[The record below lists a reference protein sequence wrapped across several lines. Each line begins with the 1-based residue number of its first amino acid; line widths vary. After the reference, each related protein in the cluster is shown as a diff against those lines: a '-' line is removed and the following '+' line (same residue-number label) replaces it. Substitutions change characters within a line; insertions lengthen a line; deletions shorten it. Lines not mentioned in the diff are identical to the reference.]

1 MTTIQENAKTKKL
14 IANHLEHYP
23 LLQLQDLFKFLY
35 QSVFGCE
42 HMLTSLDHA
51 IHGIEKEASSLSV
64 GEDPVTEELDGD
76 YCRIPLSY
84 LNKGLSPK
92 TLGQLFF
99 LSAGEPKGEVSDLL
113 TRLETVKEMIL
124 EEILPFS
131 MRAFEEAFAKWEAEG
146 FPALHHSAIF
156 RDTYKPAYRVI
167 AKKYLPLLP
176 FLSLLDKKLA
186 GVTDAVGNKK
196 ILVAL
201 EGGSASGKTTLSH
214 LLESIYDCTLF
225 SMDDFFLQQE
235 QRTPMRLSEVGGNLD
250 RERFL
255 SEVLVPLNQNKRVH
269 YHKFH
274 CSTMTLSEEIT
285 VTPKHLI
292 IIEGV
297 YSMHPLFTDFYDLS
311 VFLDISPVLQK
322 ERIQKRNTPKMQERF
337 FNDWIPMEN
346 IYFAKTNAKK
356 RCDFVIPVLT

>member
-1 MTTIQENAKTKKL
+1 MTTTNANTETKKL
-14 IANHLEHYP
+14 IENQLKRYP
-23 LLQLQDLFKFLY
+23 LLQIQDVFKFLY

-42 HMLTSLDHA
+42 HMLTSLDNA
-51 IHGIEKEASSLSV
+51 ILGIEKEAASMSFM
-64 GEDPVTEELDGD
+64 EHPVTEELDGD
-76 YCRIPLSY
+76 SCRIPLSY
-84 LNKGLSPK
+84 LEKGLSPK

-99 LSAGEPKGEVSDLL
+99 LSSNEPKGDLSLLL
-113 TRLETVKEMIL
+113 TKLETVKEMIR
-124 EEILPFS
+124 EGSLPFT
-131 MRAFEEAFAKWEAEG
+131 MHAFEEAFANWEEAG
-146 FPALHHSAIF
+146 FSALHHSEIF
-156 RDTYKPAYRVI
+156 HDTYQPAYRVI

-176 FLSLLDKKLA
+176 FLTILDKKLA
-186 GVTDAVGNKK
+186 GIMDEIGNKK
-196 ILVAL
+196 IVVAL

-225 SMDDFFLQQE
+225 HMDDFFLQPK

-255 SEVLVPLNQNKRVH
+255 SEVLVPLSQNKRVH

-274 CSTMTLSEEIT
+274 CSTMTLGEEIT
-285 VTPKHLI
+285 VTPKNLI

-297 YSMHPLFTDFYDLS
+297 YSMHPLFTDFYDIS
-311 VFLDISPVLQK
+311 VFLDITQNVQK

-356 RCDFVIPVLT
+356 RCDFVIPILK